1 MHFGELIFETSILVL
16 MVNDTEHHGKNFMSW
31 EILVKSIIAQI
42 ITMLML
48 MLVLINVALM
58 LIMSV
63 KKYGLRCGTSSK
75 VWKNCWINP
84 IDPIIL

>member
-16 MVNDTEHHGKNFMSW
+16 MVSDTEHYGKNFMSW

-63 KKYGLRCGTSSK
+63 LKNMVLDVEHHQEFGKIVGL
-75 VWKNCWINP
+75 
-84 IDPIIL
+84 IL

>member
-1 MHFGELIFETSILVL
+1 
-16 MVNDTEHHGKNFMSW
+16 MVNDTEHHGKNFMSR

-42 ITMLML
+42 ITMLMS

-63 KKYGLRCGTSSK
+63 LKNMVLDVEHHQKFGKIVGL
-75 VWKNCWINP
+75 
-84 IDPIIL
+84 IL

>member
-16 MVNDTEHHGKNFMSW
+16 MVNDTERHGKNFMSW
-31 EILVKSIIAQI
+31 EILVKSIIAPI

-63 KKYGLRCGTSSK
+63 LKNMVLDVEHHQEFGKIVGL
-75 VWKNCWINP
+75 
-84 IDPIIL
+84 IL

>member
-42 ITMLML
+42 ITMLMS

-63 KKYGLRCGTSSK
+63 LKNMVLDVEHHQEFGKIVGL
-75 VWKNCWINP
+75 
-84 IDPIIL
+84 IL

>member
-63 KKYGLRCGTSSK
+63 LKNMVLDVEHHQEFGKIVGL
-75 VWKNCWINP
+75 
-84 IDPIIL
+84 IL

>member
-42 ITMLML
+42 ITMVML

-63 KKYGLRCGTSSK
+63 LKNMVLDVEHHQEFGKIVGL
-75 VWKNCWINP
+75 
-84 IDPIIL
+84 IL

>member
-1 MHFGELIFETSILVL
+1 

-42 ITMLML
+42 ITMLMS

-63 KKYGLRCGTSSK
+63 LKNMVLDVEHHQEFG
-75 VWKNCWINP
+75 NCWINP

>member
-16 MVNDTEHHGKNFMSW
+16 MVNDTEHHGKNFMSR

-42 ITMLML
+42 ITMLMS

-63 KKYGLRCGTSSK
+63 LKNMVLDVEHHQKFGKIVGL
-75 VWKNCWINP
+75 
-84 IDPIIL
+84 IL

>member
-1 MHFGELIFETSILVL
+1 

-42 ITMLML
+42 ITMLMS

-63 KKYGLRCGTSSK
+63 LKNMVLDVEHHQEFGKIVGL
-75 VWKNCWINP
+75 
-84 IDPIIL
+84 IL

>member
-1 MHFGELIFETSILVL
+1 

-42 ITMLML
+42 ITMVML

-63 KKYGLRCGTSSK
+63 LKNMVLDVEHHQEFGKIVGL
-75 VWKNCWINP
+75 
-84 IDPIIL
+84 IL